1 MWKSQLFALQLRLG
15 RVCFASQPS
24 PASQTRCHFF
34 ATQSPVVGLFQI
46 DPLPKV
52 QTLYRIFVAFLKEN
66 ELAAH
71 ASINVRSLTSTISWR
86 VKDGN
91 ASASWRRFSPSGV
104 RWILT
109 PPGPA
114 EDLRMQAR
122 FLIPGEAGEPIG
134 RLHVDLQPAV
144 RTSDNRPM
152 YVLHLTA
159 RGQVS
164 DGLEFFDIGRDWI
177 VQTFKRLTSSSMHDV
192 WRIKNDA

>member
-1 MWKSQLFALQLRLG
+1 M
-15 RVCFASQPS
+15 
-24 PASQTRCHFF
+24 H
-34 ATQSPVVGLFQI
+34 
-46 DPLPKV
+46 
-52 QTLYRIFVAFLKEN
+52 
-66 ELAAH
+66 
-71 ASINVRSLTSTISWR
+71 
-86 VKDGN
+86 
-91 ASASWRRFSPSGV
+91 
-104 RWILT
+104 
-109 PPGPA
+109 
-114 EDLRMQAR
+114 AR